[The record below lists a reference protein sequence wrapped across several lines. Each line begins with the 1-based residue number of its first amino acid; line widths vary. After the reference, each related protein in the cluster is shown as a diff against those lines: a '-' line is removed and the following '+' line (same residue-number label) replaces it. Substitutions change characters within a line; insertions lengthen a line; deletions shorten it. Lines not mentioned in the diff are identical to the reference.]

1 MLSRDPRPFGGISR
15 RRVLIDGSR
24 GLALLAV
31 LGAATT
37 ACGNPAPPEPDPL
50 EQQAE
55 LARHD
60 SELAAAAAKTAP
72 SALAPALTELAAERG
87 KHATALAAEVAR
99 LSGKPA
105 STTTST
111 AATTTTS
118 ASGAPAPTVAD
129 VVAALRS
136 SADSATS
143 LAPTLSGYR
152 AGLIGSI
159 AASCVTGYSVALS
172 AGKAGQ

>member
-15 RRVLIDGSR
+15 RRVLIDAGR
-24 GLALLAV
+24 GLALVAAF
-31 LGAATT
+31 GAAVT

-55 LARHD
+55 LARRD

-72 SALAPALTELAAERG
+72 PALAPALTELAAERG
-87 KHATALAAEVAR
+87 KHATVLAAEVIR

-105 STTTST
+105 STTSSTTST
-111 AATTTTS
+111 STS
-118 ASGAPAPTVAD
+118 APGTPAPTVAA
-129 VVAALRS
+129 VITALRS
-136 SADSATS
+136 SADSATA
-143 LAPTLSGYR
+143 LAPSLSGYR
-152 AGLIGSI
+152 AGLVGSI
-159 AASCVTGYSVALS
+159 AASCVTGYTVALA

>member
-1 MLSRDPRPFGGISR
+1 MLSRDPRPFPGISR
-15 RRVLIDGSR
+15 RRVLVGGGR

-31 LGAATT
+31 LGAATA
-37 ACGNPAPPEPDPL
+37 ACDAAPPPEPDPL

-72 SALAPALTELAAERG
+72 PSLAPALTEVAAERG
-87 KHATALAAEVAR
+87 RHFTVLDAEVAR
-99 LSGKPA
+99 LSGKPTS
-105 STTTST
+105 STSATSP
-111 AATTTTS
+111 TTTS
-118 ASGAPAPTVAD
+118 AVATPPPTAAD

-136 SADSATS
+136 SADSATK

-152 AGLIGSI
+152 AGLMGSI
-159 AASCVTGYSVALS
+159 AASCVAAYTVALPP
-172 AGKAGQ
+172 GKAGQ

>member
-15 RRVLIDGSR
+15 RRVLIDGGR

-31 LGAATT
+31 VGAAAT

-50 EQQAE
+50 EQQVE

-60 SELAAAAAKTAP
+60 SELAAVAAKTAP
-72 SALAPALTELAAERG
+72 PALAPALTELAAERG
-87 KHATALAAEVAR
+87 KHATVLAAEVAR

-105 STTTST
+105 STTSST
-111 AATTTTS
+111 AASTT
-118 ASGAPAPTVAD
+118 AAAGAPTPTVAD

-159 AASCVTGYSVALS
+159 AASCVAGYTVALA